1 MEATDWSNQGTGQC
15 SADAIL
21 CASSRTPLL
30 SPYSLLPRRH
40 RFPGLYLQCDSPDSV
55 QQSLL
60 ISLISLLSAVA
71 DKAKPESLG
80 LVSYRFGLLG

>member
-1 MEATDWSNQGTGQC
+1 VN
-15 SADAIL
+15 
-21 CASSRTPLL
+21 
-30 SPYSLLPRRH
+30 
-40 RFPGLYLQCDSPDSV
+40 SPDSV